1 MEETLTMQRYL
12 LDFFPSNREVGAQD
26 QDAFQLTESQD
37 DAEENALNQAK
48 ALAAQCDCAC
58 PC

>member
-1 MEETLTMQRYL
+1 MEEALTVHHYL
-12 LDFFPSNREVGAQD
+12 LKFFPSNRGPGTQD

-37 DAEENALNQAK
+37 DAEENALDQIE
-48 ALAAQCDCAC
+48 ALVAQCDCAC